1 MFILETNTIQV
12 NGLTCNLSVAI
23 TPPARKEHTGHTIS
37 AAISFPGLPEVTLA
51 SAIEFDAMLIPEGS
65 IEDELDRQ
73 VALGSAE
80 ALLNI
85 DSLQVKAGQVINR
98 LASLFADKYFGLHD
112 RTISGV

>member
-1 MFILETNTIQV
+1 MFIFETSQIRV

-23 TPPARKEHTGHTIS
+23 TPPLKDNKGHTVSATIS
-37 AAISFPGLPEVTLA
+37 LIGLPEVTLA
-51 SAIEFDAMLIPEGS
+51 SALQFDAMLIPDGS

-80 ALLNI
+80 ALLDI
-85 DSLQVKAGQVINR
+85 DGMRVKAGQVINR
-98 LASLFADKYFGLHD
+98 LASLFADQYFGLPD